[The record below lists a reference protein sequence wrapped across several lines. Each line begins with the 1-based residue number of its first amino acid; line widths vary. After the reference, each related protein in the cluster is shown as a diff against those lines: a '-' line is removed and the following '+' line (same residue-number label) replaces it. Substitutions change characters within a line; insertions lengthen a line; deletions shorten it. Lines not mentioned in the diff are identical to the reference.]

1 MWALQ
6 ARVWL
11 VRQFRIEVMGRMAA
25 PGKILTSPAAVG
37 RVIVK
42 LKDPAL
48 APTGI
53 PQRPPMTKLR
63 LNPARRA
70 GPPHGP
76 VGPRVSTTRHGATVK
91 NLIAGGGVGVRVA
104 VGVVVAVFVGVA
116 VAARRASVW
125 RSAGRWLSV
134 S

>member
-1 MWALQ
+1 MSVLGPSPMTALQ
-6 ARVWL
+6 ARVWFF
-11 VRQFRIEVMGRMAA
+11 RQFTIEVRGSTAA
-25 PGKILTSPAAVG
+25 PGKIRTSPAAVG

-42 LKDPAL
+42 LKDPAF
-48 APTGI
+48 APVGT

-70 GPPHGP
+70 GPPQGP

-91 NLIAGGGVGVRVA
+91 NLLAGGGGGVRVA

-116 VAARRASVW
+116 VAARR
-125 RSAGRWLSV
+125 
-134 S
+134 